1 MEREIDLKEIS
12 DGKLYEANDMVKDG
26 CDDCRG
32 CSSCCRGMG
41 ESILLDPM
49 DIYRLT
55 TNLECTFE
63 QLLETCVE
71 LHVVDGI
78 VLPNMKMV
86 GREEQCPFLNQE
98 GRCNIHAIR
107 PGICRLFPLG
117 RCYEEGSFRYFFQVH
132 ECPKEPKTKVK
143 IKKWLDIPDIR
154 SYENFICQW
163 HYFLKDTNPI
173 LQEMGQEKLANKI
186 NRYILEQFYRKPY
199 DGSRDFYEQFQLR
212 LQLAKRYVG
221 ISG

>member
-12 DGKLYEANDMVKDG
+12 DGKLYEVNDMVKAG

-117 RCYEEGSFRYFFQVH
+117 RCYEEGSFRYFLQVH
-132 ECPKEPKTKVK
+132 ECPKESKTKVK
-143 IKKWLDIPDIR
+143 IKKWLDIPDIKA
-154 SYENFICQW
+154 YENFICQW
-163 HYFLKDTNPI
+163 HYFLKDSGRI
-173 LQEMGQEKLANKI
+173 LQEMRQEKLVNKT

>member
-12 DGKLYEANDMVKDG
+12 DGKLYEANDMVKAG

-71 LHVVDGI
+71 LNVVDGI

-117 RCYEEGSFRYFFQVH
+117 RCYEEGSFRYFLQVH

-154 SYENFICQW
+154 SYEKFICQW
-163 HYFLKDTNPI
+163 HYFLKDSGRI
-173 LQEMGQEKLANKI
+173 LQEMGQEKLVNKT

>member
-12 DGKLYEANDMVKDG
+12 DGKLYEANDMVKAG

-117 RCYEEGSFRYFFQVH
+117 RCYEEGSFRYFLQVH

-154 SYENFICQW
+154 FYEKFICQW
-163 HYFLKDTNPI
+163 HYFLKDSGRI
-173 LQEMGQEKLANKI
+173 LQEMGQEKLVNKT

>member
-12 DGKLYEANDMVKDG
+12 DGKLYEANDMVKAG

-154 SYENFICQW
+154 SYEKFICQW
-163 HYFLKDTNPI
+163 HYFLKDTNRI

>member
-12 DGKLYEANDMVKDG
+12 DGKLYEANDMVKAG

-98 GRCNIHAIR
+98 GRCNIHDIR

-117 RCYEEGSFRYFFQVH
+117 RCYEEGSFRYFLQVH

-154 SYENFICQW
+154 SYEKFICQW
-163 HYFLKDTNPI
+163 HYFLKDSGRI
-173 LQEMGQEKLANKI
+173 LQEMGQEKLVNKT